1 MYDVILLP
9 TDGSPAAMDAAAH
22 AWDLAAQY
30 DATVNVLSVVE
41 MADSPSSGDESGETL
56 TQRKA
61 DAQAAVTD
69 VIDAAP
75 DGVDCTGAVEV
86 GTPSQQIRQY
96 AEETAADLVVMSTH
110 ARSGIGRFLY
120 GSITE
125 QVIRDGE
132 VPVLA
137 VQRERA

>member
-30 DATVNVLSVVE
+30 DATVHVLSVVE

-86 GTPSQQIRQY
+86 GTPSQQILQY
-96 AEETAADLVVMSTH
+96 ARETAADLIVMSTH

-125 QVIRDGE
+125 QVIRDGD